1 MLQLIRKRLQF
12 ICPLLFECCK
22 FTDYDKELLPD
33 ATENSEES
41 GFFTTLRKS
50 AGFTIERFS
59 KIYLDDVFHI
69 LREDL
74 ETALKSQQVELI
86 EPAVFVLG
94 AISQQDGAYSSIQIH
109 LQNLVPYLMEMVKSN
124 SELLRSTT
132 LWTLS
137 QFTKWISKD
146 KAILE
151 EYVTILCQR
160 MVDHDQ
166 SVQEQA
172 CCAFTEMI
180 EVVRPDRLVPLLNNP
195 LNTITLIINQYT
207 GNALGILLD
216 LIGQMAV
223 HLREFLRSQQAELVR
238 G

>member
-1 MLQLIRKRLQF
+1 
-12 ICPLLFECCK
+12 
-22 FTDYDKELLPD
+22 
-33 ATENSEES
+33 
-41 GFFTTLRKS
+41 
-50 AGFTIERFS
+50 
-59 KIYLDDVFHI
+59 
-69 LREDL
+69 
-74 ETALKSQQVELI
+74 
-86 EPAVFVLG
+86 
-94 AISQQDGAYSSIQIH
+94 
-109 LQNLVPYLMEMVKSN
+109 MEMVKSN

-137 QFTKWISKD
+137 QFTKWISND

-166 SVQEQA
+166 NVQEQA

-195 LNTITLIINQYT
+195 LNTITLIINSYT

-216 LIGQMAV
+216 LIGQMAI
-223 HLREFLRSQQAELVR
+223 HLREFLRSSQAELVR